1 MRVILFEGTQAEF
14 AEVKQHFAHALAI
27 PVAAEPKFRESE
39 AKSISPETLSSEKIC
54 DVIVDLFTRRPLP
67 ESMVQIFEALF
78 KDREGL
84 SSRRLIEM
92 LGITSS
98 QFAGVMG
105 AFGRRIS
112 HTEGWPENLQLA
124 ENYWVQGE
132 RHYRLTPIMV
142 ELLRNGRVKLRGS

>member
-14 AEVKQHFAHALAI
+14 AEVKQHFAHALAV
-27 PVAAEPKFRESE
+27 PTAAEPKLHQSE
-39 AKSISPETLSSEKIC
+39 AKSVGSDALSSEKIC

-67 ESMVQIFEALF
+67 ESMVRIFEALF
-78 KDREGL
+78 EDREGL
-84 SSRRLIEM
+84 SSKHLIEM

-112 HTEGWPENLQLA
+112 HTEGWPENLELA
-124 ENYWVQGE
+124 ENYWARGE

-142 ELLRNGRVKLRGS
+142 ELLQNGRVKLRGD